1 MSFGH
6 TTHPSIRGMHR
17 HRHHDAPGHDADGAH
32 PRGRGRHRDDHA
44 ERPRGMRPQARRGA
58 LRAAVLSLLVEQ
70 PMHGYQ
76 IMQELESRSG
86 GRWRPSAG
94 SVYPTLQQLEDEQLV
109 SVEEIDG
116 RKTFKLTDAGRT
128 AAASNPSQ
136 TGDAAWTGGREHGG
150 DLHGLT
156 RELAI
161 ATMQVARVGS
171 PATIEAA
178 STILTDARRSLYRLL
193 ADDGAKTDTDT
204 QA

>member
-1 MSFGH
+1 
-6 TTHPSIRGMHR
+6 
-17 HRHHDAPGHDADGAH
+17 
-32 PRGRGRHRDDHA
+32 
-44 ERPRGMRPQARRGA
+44 
-58 LRAAVLSLLVEQ
+58 
-70 PMHGYQ
+70 MHGYQ

-116 RKTFKLTDAGRT
+116 RKTFQLTESGRK
-128 AAASNPSQ
+128 AAATDPIP
-136 TGDAAWTGGREHGG
+136 TGDAAWTGGRERGG

-161 ATMQVARVGS
+161 AT
-171 PATIEAA
+171 IDAA
-178 STILTDARRSLYRLL
+178 ATILTDARRSLYRLL
-193 ADDGAKTDTDT
+193 ADDGTTPESAS